1 MSMNLKIF
9 GDCTPIDWA
18 TLNVRMPFA
27 PMHEL
32 AKKYELMTERT
43 NQDFFAYAYDDM
55 YLTSIKSDI
64 LRTFEISEISDLQA
78 KQLWR
83 RISRRSRNTS
93 LALQLATPDT
103 ICINLGGGMHHSGKY
118 PYTGYA
124 YSLINDII
132 WAVDYQLEQGKTI
145 GIIDLDFH
153 FGGGTWD
160 EYRYNH
166 WDTVN
171 IYDVHHPQ
179 GILQKHGDITGRL
192 SRSYFTTE
200 TLSTPRIFPMCIPT
214 NVDKIILNIGTDWYQ
229 DDVLFGQYGKMLAA
243 ELIEVWWDTVRQIT
257 VRKIPLA
264 ITCGGGYGP
273 GGLNL
278 YAEFI
283 SGLQLL

>member
-1 MSMNLKIF
+1 
-9 GDCTPIDWA
+9 
-18 TLNVRMPFA
+18 MPFA

-32 AKKYELMTERT
+32 AKKY
-43 NQDFFAYAYDDM
+43 Q
-55 YLTSIKSDI
+55 LTDIKGICHFEYFDKFEVN
-64 LRTFEISEISDLQA
+64 LGDVKRTFELGQLDPDNLEIENLLCCIA
-78 KQLWR
+78 NR
-83 RISRRSRNTS
+83 VTNTMC
-93 LALQLATPDT
+93 ALQSATPDT
-103 ICINLGGGMHHSGKY
+103 ICINLGGGYHHAGKY
-118 PYTGYA
+118 PNTGYA

-171 IYDVHHPQ
+171 IIDVHHPQ

-200 TLSTPRIFPMCIPT
+200 TLSTPQVFPMCIPT

-243 ELIEVWWDTVRQIT
+243 ELIEVWWDTIRQIT